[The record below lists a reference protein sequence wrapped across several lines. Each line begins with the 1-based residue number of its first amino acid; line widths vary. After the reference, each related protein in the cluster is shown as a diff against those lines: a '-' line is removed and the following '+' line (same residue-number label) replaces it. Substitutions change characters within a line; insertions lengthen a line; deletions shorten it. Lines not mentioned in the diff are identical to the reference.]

1 MQLASLPQSIH
12 SSPDGSCFF
21 AAEIIDDTVHL
32 RAYHWSNFGDT
43 SGIDLALLDFPKGK
57 HLMTSIGN
65 RSRVHYVGLDT
76 SNSQCKSVVLD
87 ISRRVTEFTFQ
98 QHGQRVSGERPSNS
112 TFCNSLIDCH
122 SDVWT
127 RFPVVP
133 AVRRTTA
140 NVITEDNPRALVFV
154 SPLEPS
160 LFQSHFLDL
169 IGNFERVT
177 RKPTEK
183 ELSGIVVTG
192 ITYEAFKA
200 SGIVNISTH
209 KCGEWLVNL
218 LCLIPIHI
226 AVTRDNRFIPLKDGV
241 WSLELERSLLGAT
254 VDHIVDT
261 LSFGWYESIFQSYL
275 ASKVRS
281 HPKSSVR
288 TPLTSLS
295 ACPSRFFYGYVFL
308 RIVSLLH

>member
-1 MQLASLPQSIH
+1 MQLSSIPRSIH

-21 AAEIIDDTVHL
+21 TAEVIDEAVHL

-43 SGIDLALLDFPKGK
+43 SGIDLELLDFPKYSL
-57 HLMTSIGN
+57 LMTSIGN
-65 RSRVHYVGLDT
+65 RSKAHYVGFDVDE
-76 SNSQCKSVVLD
+76 SRCKSFALD

-98 QHGQRVSGERPSNS
+98 ERGQRASREHSS
-112 TFCNSLIDCH
+112 HTTFCNSLIDCH

-140 NVITEDNPRALVFV
+140 NAVTEDNPRSLIFV
-154 SPLEPS
+154 SQLEPK
-160 LFQSHFLDL
+160 LFQSHFSDL
-169 IGNFERVT
+169 VSSFERMT

-183 ELSGIVVTG
+183 ELSGIIITG

-200 SGIVNISTH
+200 SGNINISTH

-226 AVTRDNRFIPLKDGV
+226 AVTRDNRFVPLKDGV
-241 WSLELERSLLGAT
+241 WSVELETSLLGAT
-254 VDHIVDT
+254 VDHIVDS

-275 ASKVRS
+275 ASKVRICL
-281 HPKSSVR
+281 VNLNR
-288 TPLTSLS
+288 
-295 ACPSRFFYGYVFL
+295 
-308 RIVSLLH
+308 LHS